1 MVLDAP
7 TSYVDRLLQQMGHR
21 LRELR
26 QAASLSQEQLGQAAG
41 VTAKYISAVE
51 NGHTNPSFLVLHALV
66 QKGMGLPLA
75 SFFAYDTAFGEAADE
90 SAQIEALLAGQPKKV
105 RRRALLVL
113 RALVET
119 LR

>member
-1 MVLDAP
+1 
-7 TSYVDRLLQQMGHR
+7 MGRR
-21 LRELR
+21 LRDLR

-51 NGHTNPSFLVLHALV
+51 NGHTNPSLLVLHALV

-75 SFFAYDTAFGEAADE
+75 AFFAYDTGFAEAADE
-90 SAQIEALLAGQPKKV
+90 LAELEALLASQPKKL
-105 RRRALLVL
+105 RRRALHVL